1 MSVASPAPR
10 VSLRSLV
17 GGLLRFAAP
26 STGDP
31 GSRRGPLGYARDLA
45 PARCRFRSTR
55 FLPRSTGRLVDPPAS
70 PRIPDNRHPH
80 SRLHDR
86 GTRRRGGRV
95 FGNVPVLADAGDDD
109 PQRGAIG
116 AAAAEGAHQNSYSF
130 HRRVTRT
137 TI

>member
-10 VSLRSLV
+10 VSLSLG

-55 FLPRSTGRLVDPPAS
+55 FLPRSTGRLVDPPAAPYGTGILECPGEWRRAKGAS
-70 PRIPDNRHPH
+70 GPMTAPQ
-80 SRLHDR
+80 R
-86 GTRRRGGRV
+86 GVRARRRRRGGV
-95 FGNVPVLADAGDDD
+95 
-109 PQRGAIG
+109 
-116 AAAAEGAHQNSYSF
+116 AEGAVPGGGAAPPRGGGARP
-130 HRRVTRT
+130 RRTAAVR
-137 TI
+137 